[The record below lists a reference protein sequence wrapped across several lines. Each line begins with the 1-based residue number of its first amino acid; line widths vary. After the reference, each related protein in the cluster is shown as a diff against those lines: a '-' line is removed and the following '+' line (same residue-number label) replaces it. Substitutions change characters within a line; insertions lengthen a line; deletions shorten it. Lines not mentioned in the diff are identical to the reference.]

1 MHGHFEAD
9 HSRCISVSRAARERA
24 LLGRIGA
31 VFAALVA
38 CSAWTAARA
47 CQALPQPVP
56 PYDSTVRQRILAQE
70 EGLLVDLVKQGRQ
83 LAIDGEPVFNG
94 SDKFL
99 PGKIA
104 LALSDYLVSLPPDDP
119 RLPAYLDDYRRIAR
133 LTVDDTNH
141 TWGIYYYLLALWELK
156 KAGLLPRAVD
166 PETLAHLRRT
176 LDWRSFVDP
185 KTYTVI
191 DLPNNY
197 HNVAFSVARLRHA
210 LGWEGAEAELR
221 LYARMA
227 AHYRQYSGRY
237 GFADETNGEGR
248 FDRYSVLLAGELAN
262 HFLETGGKPPAEVL
276 GWLRKS
282 AAVMMARLHAN
293 GAGFEYG
300 RSLGPYADT
309 AVIETL
315 TAAARLGIL
324 SKSDEA
330 LAYAYASSAALRYA
344 DFWIDRRTGSVN
356 LWDGGRRT
364 DDYRGKF
371 RILGEN
377 LSLAHQFA
385 YTDRAWNALG
395 YRGVPPMRDFAA
407 ALRSRPYQ
415 KVTWFA
421 RGEYDRLL
429 VTQRDGCHVIGLPL
443 INGGPTQHMHNPYF
457 PIPFSRGMLA
467 GVPDGTAPLLVPRFT
482 LADGSALMPLVYF
495 RDAHVSFKDGTTLV
509 QYRQD
514 ALDRMGGKAP
524 VPDRRLSVVTRYVF
538 RHDEITRT
546 DTFTP
551 AEPLSLES
559 IRLELG
565 TFSSDARTAGN
576 DTVFKHG
583 DITSFSVA
591 GLAQCSVR
599 PLHDERRYE
608 TDTGPMKSLVT
619 CTSGPQRI
627 SSPITIRWSLR
638 YH

>member
-1 MHGHFEAD
+1 MKGHHET
-9 HSRCISVSRAARERA
+9 SRSHRVGAA
-24 LLGRIGA
+24 L
-31 VFAALVA
+31 AALVA
-38 CSAWTAARA
+38 CSSAWAEAWA
-47 CQALPQPVP
+47 CQSLPQPVP
-56 PYDSTVRQRILAQE
+56 PYDSTVRQRILPQE
-70 EGLLVDLVKQGRQ
+70 ERLLVDLVKEGRR

-104 LALSDYLVSLPPDDP
+104 LALADYLVSLPSDDP
-119 RLPAYLDDYRRIAR
+119 RLPAYLADYRRIAR
-133 LTVDDTNH
+133 LTVDDTND

-156 KAGLLPRAVD
+156 GAGLLPRAID
-166 PETLAHLRRT
+166 PDTLAHLRFT
-176 LDWRSFVDP
+176 LDWRTFVDP
-185 KTYTVI
+185 RTYTVI

-197 HNVAFSVARLRHA
+197 HVVALSVARLRHA
-210 LGWEGAEAELR
+210 LGWEGSEAELH
-221 LYARMA
+221 LYARVA

-237 GFADETNGEGR
+237 GFADETNGGGR

-262 HFLETGGKPPAEVL
+262 HFLETGGTPPPQVL

-282 AAVMMARLHAN
+282 AALMMARLHAN

-309 AVIETL
+309 ALIETL
-315 TAAARLGIL
+315 TAAARLGVL

-344 DFWIDRRTGSVN
+344 DFWTDPRTGSVN
-356 LWDGGRRT
+356 LWDDGRRT

-395 YRGVPPMRDFAA
+395 YRGVAPMRDFAA
-407 ALRSRPYQ
+407 ALQERPYQ
-415 KVTWFA
+415 KVTWLA

-429 VTQRDGCHVIGLPL
+429 VTLRDGCHVIGLPL
-443 INGGPTQHMHNPYF
+443 VNGGPTQHMHDPYF

-467 GVPDGTAPLLVPRFT
+467 GVPDGTAPLLVPR
-482 LADGSALMPLVYF
+482 LELSDGAALMPLAYF
-495 RDAHVSFKDGTTLV
+495 RDAQIRSEDGATLV

-514 ALDRMGGKAP
+514 ALDRMGGKTP

-538 RHDEITRT
+538 RHGEIIRT

-551 AEPLSLES
+551 AAPLSLKS
-559 IRLELG
+559 MRLELG
-565 TFSSDARTAGN
+565 TFSSDGRTTGN
-576 DTVFKHG
+576 TTVFKRG
-583 DITSFSVA
+583 DIRSFTVV

-599 PLHDERRYE
+599 PLHEERRYE
-608 TDTGPMKSLVT
+608 TDTGPMESLVT

-627 SSPITIRWSLR
+627 SSPLTIRWSLR
-638 YH
+638 YQ